1 MKSNQNQIARR
12 LDSSSN
18 RFARRLRLPRVASRV
33 LPRARFASPST
44 RDRSSRSAVVVNHPL
59 GVWRPTAVDVAVA
72 RAVDRGARRVACAS
86 RRACDAP
93 RSAVDRARDGDVDR
107 GRSPNPERMID
118 DDGRA
123 RRSIARRG
131 RREARAR
138 QNARG
143 DARQTKA
150 SRESIRRRI
159 ESSRDLILI

>member
-1 MKSNQNQIARR
+1 
-12 LDSSSN
+12 
-18 RFARRLRLPRVASRV
+18 
-33 LPRARFASPST
+33 
-44 RDRSSRSAVVVNHPL
+44 
-59 GVWRPTAVDVAVA
+59 
-72 RAVDRGARRVACAS
+72 
-86 RRACDAP
+86 
-93 RSAVDRARDGDVDR
+93 
-107 GRSPNPERMID
+107 MID

>member
-1 MKSNQNQIARR
+1 
-12 LDSSSN
+12 
-18 RFARRLRLPRVASRV
+18 
-33 LPRARFASPST
+33 
-44 RDRSSRSAVVVNHPL
+44 
-59 GVWRPTAVDVAVA
+59 
-72 RAVDRGARRVACAS
+72 
-86 RRACDAP
+86 
-93 RSAVDRARDGDVDR
+93 
-107 GRSPNPERMID
+107 MID

-143 DARQTKA
+143 DARRTKA